1 MPLIRIDA
9 IKGRSKDEVRDV
21 LDAAHRAMLAAFKVP
36 RRDRY
41 QIYHEHDAAHVIAED
56 TGLGIE
62 RSANLLIFTVV
73 SRPRDERMKL
83 AFYEGLCAELKS
95 SCGIESS
102 DVIVSIA
109 TNSDADWSFGG
120 GRAQFIT
127 GEL

>member
-9 IKGRSKDEVRDV
+9 IKGRSKDEIRDV

-41 QIYHEHDAAHVIAED
+41 QIYHEHEPAHVIAED

-62 RSANLLIFTVV
+62 RSANLLIVTVI

-95 SCGIESS
+95 NCGIDSS

-109 TNSDADWSFGG
+109 TNADADWSFGG